1 MVTLLGSPPLN
12 PQIMIPMLISYA
24 IIFAISVILLFKDK
38 MTKKISIIILLA
50 SIIVPGFI
58 LGSGAHPVFAFQQVL
73 SIVSNAIHHPAM
85 ASKIL
90 PNMMMLLVVFIAFTV
105 STIIFGRTFC
115 GYVCPLGAVQELTSK
130 LLIGKKVKK
139 HKYVIEIPE
148 KLANYFRFGIF
159 IGSII
164 LTLVWSFALFSI
176 INPFN
181 AFTIST
187 NILNLLIILI
197 PIILFVVIAVSSI
210 FIYRPWCRLL
220 CPFGT
225 IAWLTS
231 RFSIFKLRRTDKCT
245 ECKACEKICPTG
257 EAFETSKKSECYQC
271 MRCVDTCPS
280 DAISYKGKNK

>member
-1 MVTLLGSPPLN
+1 MVSMLANSPPLT

-24 IIFAISVILLFKDK
+24 ILFAISVILLFKNK
-38 MTKKISIIILLA
+38 MTKKVSIIILLA

-73 SIVSNAIHHPAM
+73 SIISNAIHHPAM
-85 ASKIL
+85 ASTIL
-90 PNMMMLLVVFIAFTV
+90 PNMMMLLVMLIVFTV
-105 STIIFGRTFC
+105 TTIIFGRTFC
-115 GYVCPLGAVQELTSK
+115 SYVCPLGSVQELASK

-148 KLANYFRFGIF
+148 KFTNYFRLAIF
-159 IGSII
+159 VGSII

-181 AFTIST
+181 AFAISR
-187 NILNLLIILI
+187 NVLNMLVMLI
-197 PIILFVVIAVSSI
+197 PIILFIVIAVTSI

-231 RFSIFKLRRTDKCT
+231 RFSIFKLNRNDNCT
-245 ECKACEKICPTG
+245 QCKACEKTCPTS
-257 EAFETSKKSECYQC
+257 EAFKESTKAECYQC
-271 MRCVDTCPS
+271 VRCIDICPA
-280 DAISYKGKNK
+280 DAIKYEKKK